1 MAKFNRYYRGSTTEH
16 FDGGRFFNPGQPAT
30 DRSLGAMLRWK
41 FGERPARWPKF
52 VATRQV
58 KPEARVE
65 GLRVT
70 MVGHAS
76 LLIQSG
82 GLNVLTDPV
91 WSERASPVSFAGPRR
106 VTAPGI
112 AFDALPPI
120 DVVLLSHN
128 HYDHF
133 DVTTLRRAH
142 EIHRPQFVTALGND
156 VLIRGAI
163 PDAQVISGDWG
174 DRVQLDRGAYV
185 DLVPA
190 HHWSARGLA
199 DRRMALWCGFML
211 QTHAGLVYFAG
222 DTAYGDGAIFRAM
235 RERYGSPDAA
245 LLPIGAY
252 APRWFMA
259 DQHTD
264 PAEAVRIMLDLD
276 ARRAIGIHWGTFQ
289 ITDEGREEPA
299 SLLADALATAG
310 LAPERFLAASA
321 GDVFDLAVSSDQSGP
336 HDVSIAAD

>member
-1 MAKFNRYYRGSTTEH
+1 MAEFNKYYQGPVSEH
-16 FDGGRFFNPGQPAT
+16 FDGGRFFNPRQPTT

-52 VATRQV
+52 VSTRQAV
-58 KPEARVE
+58 PEFRVE

-91 WSERASPVSFAGPRR
+91 WSDRASPLSFLGPRR

-112 AFDALPPI
+112 AFDDLPPI

-133 DVTTLRRAH
+133 DVTTLRRLQ
-142 EIHRPQFVTALGND
+142 EIHRPQIVTPLGND
-156 VLIRGAI
+156 VLVRRAT
-163 PDAQVISGDWG
+163 PEALVISGDWG
-174 DRVQLDRGAYV
+174 DRVPLGRGTYV
-185 DLVPA
+185 DFVPA

-199 DRRMALWCGFML
+199 DRRMALWSGFML

-222 DTAYGDGAIFRAM
+222 DTAYGDGAIFHAM
-235 RERYGSPDAA
+235 HERYGSPDAA

-259 DQHTD
+259 DQHTN
-264 PAEAVRIMLDLD
+264 PAEAVQIMLDLD

-289 ITDEGREEPA
+289 ITDESREQPA
-299 SLLADALATAG
+299 SLLAEALAKEGVAR
-310 LAPERFLAASA
+310 ERFLAASA
-321 GDVFDLAVSSDQSGP
+321 GDIFNIAVAVS
-336 HDVSIAAD
+336 